1 MRLSSSGFARTLV
14 TASLCLSLT
23 GCMSYTLLTAK
34 SPRTTKDKWKTD
46 TIRGMSL
53 AQDSNGTRGYV
64 FIGQEFDYLLTAGGD
79 NVVKILTDP
88 LIDRHEL
95 QVAKEARFVLS
106 GNRKKFSGELELSYR
121 WTTPEQKQAAEGY
134 GFNCESKICSYK
146 VSSLQGTIHKKGDNE
161 SSMQMLAFYHPFT
174 VGFYEYHSHI
184 GLSDGVKTVLLPVT
198 LTLDL
203 VTAPLQFI
211 AVQMIYRQ

>member
-1 MRLSSSGFARTLV
+1 MHLSSSGFARTLV
-14 TASLCLSLT
+14 TASLYLSLT
-23 GCMSYTLLTAK
+23 GCMTFTMLSTK
-34 SPRTTKDKWKTD
+34 SPHTTKDKWKTD

-174 VGFYEYHSHI
+174 VGFYEYNAHA
-184 GLSDGVKTVLLPVT
+184 GLSDGAKNFLLPVT

-211 AVQMIYRQ
+211 AVQIIYR